1 MIDTSSS
8 GNLIYG
14 SGQFAKQ
21 PSSTKMSNQS
31 INKFTKLN
39 RNMAAPSTQNLDN
52 RANPNQKITV
62 EDYTTGPMGAIAN
75 NAKKSTSP
83 NRTNANHRAKQ
94 NPDINERDLREEYDC
109 STRMLQDYHGD
120 DQTK

>member
-39 RNMAAPSTQNLDN
+39 RNMAAPSTHNLDN

-62 EDYTTGPMGAIAN
+62 EDYTTGPIGAIAN

-83 NRTNANHRAKQ
+83 NRTNQIIGQSK
-94 NPDINERDLREEYDC
+94 ILT
-109 STRMLQDYHGD
+109 STRE
-120 DQTK
+120 T